1 MDTFNSPVNE
11 NIVMGTGTWA
21 WGDRLYWGFGRA
33 YEEQDCLDAF
43 TASIESGIPFFDT
56 AEVYGQGVS
65 EKMLGKFIKE
75 SGLSCLVATKFMP
88 FPWRLR
94 RSALINALR
103 GSLSRLGLQRVD
115 LYQVHQPLP
124 PITVETWME
133 GMIEAFNAGLTAAVG
148 VSNYNLDMTRRAN
161 DALVRQ
167 GISLT
172 SNQVEYSLL
181 NRTIEKNGLFRFCQ
195 KANITII
202 AYSPLAMGILTGK
215 YSTSNLPPGFR
226 RFRYGVDF
234 MERVESLILK
244 LRRIG
249 AQHAGK
255 TPAQVALNWV
265 IAKGAVPIPGAKNRD
280 QMLQNAGALGWSL
293 TPAEVAELDE
303 VSDEVTGKEYD
314 PFWVF

>member
-1 MDTFNSPVNE
+1 METFNTPVNE

-33 YEEQDCLDAF
+33 YEEQDCLEAF
-43 TASIESGIPFFDT
+43 TTSIEAGIPFFDT

-75 SGLSCLVATKFMP
+75 SGLPCLVATKFMP
-88 FPWRLR
+88 YPWRLR
-94 RSALINALR
+94 RGALIKALR
-103 GSLSRLGLQRVD
+103 GSLVRLGLERID

-133 GMIEAFNAGLTAAVG
+133 GMIEAVNAGLTAAVG

-167 GISLT
+167 GIPLT

-181 NRTIEKNGLFRFCQ
+181 NRKIEQNGLFRFCQ
-195 KANITII
+195 EANITII

-215 YSTSNLPPGFR
+215 YSTANLPPGFR
-226 RFRYGVDF
+226 RFRYNLEL
-234 MERVESLILK
+234 MERAEPLILK

-293 TPAEVAELDE
+293 TPAEVAELDD
-303 VSDEVTGKEYD
+303 VSDEVTGKEND
-314 PFWVF
+314 SFPSF